1 MVQRL
6 RKNHNFLKP
15 LVKCTPAQRKAIVM
29 VADDALVRTI
39 CECVLN
45 VLKGSVPA
53 KKKLYLTRNLWYNT
67 EEIF

>member
-1 MVQRL
+1 
-6 RKNHNFLKP
+6 
-15 LVKCTPAQRKAIVM
+15 M

-45 VLKGSVPA
+45 VLKGSVPVSKPA

-67 EEIF
+67 EKIF